1 MSQTLWEKMELL
13 RTLAAETGR
22 VINLEW
28 TSELTFASKCFELFS
43 DMLPSFAGM
52 VSVMFLLCRASHAES
67 HVGT

>member
-28 TSELTFASKCFELFS
+28 TSELTSASKFFEVFS
-43 DMLPSFAGM
+43 DMLPSFAGI
-52 VSVMFLLCRASHAES
+52 VSVMFLLRRASHAES